1 MDTVEPLPIRAEDQ
15 QRPVGF
21 AVPFTLIPLLQ
32 NRPEG
37 VSRLGGLSRVLQGRQ
52 QLLAGVGTDIL
63 LHPEPEKQHLVA
75 VDGIL
80 IGVLVPAGIFGS
92 AQALQY
98 LSIRQARRQ
107 GANLDRRE
115 RRSRIEQ
122 PIAQDRLVQ
131 LRRIVR
137 HIPIGHPQFRRL
149 AFQELH
155 GFRVVKTLG
164 LDIPVYPFGF
174 PPAERGG
181 R

>member
-52 QLLAGVGTDIL
+52 QLLAGVGADIL
-63 LHPEPEKQHLVA
+63 LHPEAEKQYLVA
-75 VDGIL
+75 IDGIL
-80 IGVLVPAGIFGS
+80 IGVLVPAGILGS

-122 PIAQDRLVQ
+122 PIAQDRLDSSAGSSGISRSV
-131 LRRIVR
+131 
-137 HIPIGHPQFRRL
+137 IPSSAALLSGAPR
-149 AFQELH
+149 
-155 GFRVVKTLG
+155 FRVVKTLG